1 MKEDIADYESSQ
13 EPEIMVLYSYTASR
27 GWTAILKSRIGRT
40 EKKLR
45 TSRGPWTGKQA
56 DYLFL
61 KREVAGI
68 LEAVQNSQN

>member
-13 EPEIMVLYSYTASR
+13 EPEIMVLYSYTAKH

-68 LEAVQNSQN
+68 LEAVKNYQN